1 MESSICNKQIKE
13 LKTELHQANIYLK
26 DIAQSLKMIANPD
39 LRGDTWYIDNRPICN
54 NNTREELSDD
64 DLK

>member
-1 MESSICNKQIKE
+1 MESTLLNKQVEKLE
-13 LKTELHQANIYLK
+13 HELHQMNIYLK
-26 DIAQSLKMIANPD
+26 DIAQSIKVMANPD

-54 NNTREELSDD
+54 NTREELSDD

>member
-1 MESSICNKQIKE
+1 MENKQVKNLE
-13 LKTELHQANIYLK
+13 HELHQMNIYLK
-26 DIAQSLKMIANPD
+26 DIAQSLKVIANPD
-39 LRGDTWYIDNRPICN
+39 LRGDAWYIDNRPIC